1 MYFSVLGELA
11 VSDGERLCTPHR
23 AKLRDLLALL
33 LVDAGREVSRKRL
46 VADLWDH
53 NPPATAESA
62 LYSYVS
68 QLRRTLCPDSPR
80 DTPDRLLRTASDG
93 YRIAVDTD
101 ECDLLTFDRLVG
113 QGTAA
118 MDSGDAALAVTVLR
132 DALSLWRG
140 PAFSDI
146 TLPVVRNV
154 YAPQLEERR
163 LAVVGRRIEADLL
176 LGRHDEVIPEL
187 EQLTTENPLNE
198 RFVAQ
203 LLRALAAAGRCAE
216 ALEIYQE
223 LSTRLREELGL
234 DPDAELQAL
243 RETLTNEASLVGHTH
258 AGQTGQ
264 TQWRIQEQL
273 PRDLPDF
280 TGRHEAIQIREAL
293 CRSAMEGA
301 RLPCLITGPAGS
313 GKTAFAV
320 RLAHSLKDRFP
331 DGQLFTDLR
340 GFECQPLDPAKV
352 IGDFLADLG
361 MDRDSIPA
369 EERQRAEL
377 FRAQLADRRVL
388 LLLDNADSEAQLRP
402 LLTVGPHCAVLMTSR
417 SAFSRWNGVS
427 RISIGALN
435 TSESVHLLASIVG
448 GRRVDEENSA
458 AQRIVHACHR
468 LPLAIR
474 IAGNRLSVRE
484 HWSLEEFANQLD
496 DDRTLL
502 DELIAGDLEVRASMA
517 RTYFRCT
524 ELERR
529 MLRFLSVAGSRDFPA
544 WLAAALAGIDVSSA
558 QHVMA
563 SLVQVQLLRESWQD
577 VIAQSRYRFQPLVQI
592 FARERF
598 DCEET
603 PDARRAATERGVAA
617 IHAAGKPITNS
628 GMTTNNTNQACGAGA
643 SIQG

>member
-1 MYFSVLGELA
+1 MYFAVLGELV
-11 VSDGERLCTPHR
+11 VSDGERPCTPHR
-23 AKLRDLLALL
+23 TKLRDLLALL

-46 VADLWDH
+46 IADLWDH
-53 NPPATAESA
+53 HPPATAESA

-68 QLRRTLCPDSPR
+68 QLRRTLCPDPPH
-80 DTPDRLLRTASDG
+80 DTSDRLLRTASDG
-93 YRIAVDTD
+93 YRIAVDAN
-101 ECDLLTFDRLVG
+101 ECDLRTFERLVDR
-113 QGTAA
+113 GTAA
-118 MDSGDAALAVTVLR
+118 MDSGDAALAATVLR

-140 PAFSDI
+140 PAFADI

-203 LLRALAAAGRCAE
+203 LLRALAAAGRRAE

-243 RETLTNEASLVGHTH
+243 RETLANGMSPVGHAC

-280 TGRHEAIQIREAL
+280 TGRQEAIRIGEVLRCPAAEA
-293 CRSAMEGA
+293 AK
-301 RLPCLITGPAGS
+301 LPCLITGPAGS

-320 RLAHSLKDRFP
+320 HLAHLLKDRFP
-331 DGQLFTDLR
+331 DGQLFVDLR

-352 IGDFLADLG
+352 LGDFLIDLG
-361 MDRDSIPA
+361 MDRNSIPA
-369 EERQRAEL
+369 GEQQRVEL

-388 LLLDNADSEAQLRP
+388 FLLDNADSEAQLRP
-402 LLTVGPHCAVLMTSR
+402 LLAVGPHCAVLVTSR
-417 SAFSRWNGVS
+417 NAFSRWTDVT
-427 RISIGALN
+427 RISIGTLN

-458 AQRIVHACHR
+458 AQRIVYACHR

-474 IAGNRLSVRE
+474 IAGNRLSVWE
-484 HWSLEEFANQLD
+484 HWSLEEFANQLED
-496 DDRTLL
+496 DKTLL
-502 DELIAGDLEVRASMA
+502 DELVAGDLEVRASMA
-517 RTYFRCT
+517 RTYCRCT

-529 MLRFLSVAGSRDFPA
+529 MLRFLSVAGSRDFPG
-544 WLAAALAGIDVSSA
+544 WLAAALADIDVSSA
-558 QHVMA
+558 QHTMA
-563 SLVQVQLLRESWQD
+563 NLIQLQLLREPWQD
-577 VIAQSRYRFQPLVQI
+577 ANAQLHYQFQPLVQV
-592 FARERF
+592 FARDRL

-603 PDARRAATERGVAA
+603 PDARRAATERGAAA

-628 GMTTNNTNQACGAGA
+628 ATITSNTSQACGAGA